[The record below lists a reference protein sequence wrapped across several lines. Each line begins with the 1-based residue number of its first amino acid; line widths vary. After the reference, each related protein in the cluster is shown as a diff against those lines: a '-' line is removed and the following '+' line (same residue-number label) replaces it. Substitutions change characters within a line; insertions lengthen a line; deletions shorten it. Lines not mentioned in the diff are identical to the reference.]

1 MKIIFLNMSSQFEWD
16 RGIYNRNKY
25 ILDEISKRD
34 DVEDVLSVD
43 FLPYTLRGAIRL
55 YVKSKLYKKI
65 GKGIISSGP
74 FYVARRLNKKIISL
88 SAINMLLVKI
98 VAKNLGFN
106 DAIVIN
112 YNPLNTKYFKYFK
125 DNKKYFDAVDD
136 WSENKTFEKEKEL
149 LLENYKNIIQNSE
162 YTFTRPEKLKDKF
175 IKIAYCH
182 KETETTLSCNNIKD
196 NIKIILNG
204 VDVDHYKNPKN
215 VGRLIEIFE
224 KIDKDF
230 KIKIGYVGVIKEDR
244 IDSDLLE
251 YLLNEHKDKMFVM
264 GGIIGK
270 TFNIQRFENYKN
282 IIFLGELSY
291 DEMSAI
297 YKNINICIIPHLLN
311 EFIKSMD
318 PMKLYG
324 YLAAGKPVVT
334 VDVPGVEQFKDLI
347 KVTNSKEQFSS
358 YINEIANSSEYYSN
372 ENILERQ
379 ESIKEFSWK
388 GKADEMMKIINS

>member
-1 MKIIFLNMSSQFEWD
+1 MKI
-16 RGIYNRNKY
+16 
-25 ILDEISKRD
+25 
-34 DVEDVLSVD
+34 
-43 FLPYTLRGAIRL
+43 T
-55 YVKSKLYKKI
+55 
-65 GKGIISSGP
+65 
-74 FYVARRLNKKIISL
+74 
-88 SAINMLLVKI
+88 
-98 VAKNLGFN
+98 
-106 DAIVIN
+106 
-112 YNPLNTKYFKYFK
+112 
-125 DNKKYFDAVDD
+125 
-136 WSENKTFEKEKEL
+136 
-149 LLENYKNIIQNSE
+149 
-162 YTFTRPEKLKDKF
+162 
-175 IKIAYCH
+175 
-182 KETETTLSCNNIKD
+182 
-196 NIKIILNG
+196 
-204 VDVDHYKNPKN
+204 
-215 VGRLIEIFE
+215 
-224 KIDKDF
+224 
-230 KIKIGYVGVIKEDR
+230 
-244 IDSDLLE
+244 
-251 YLLNEHKDKMFVM
+251 
-264 GGIIGK
+264 
-270 TFNIQRFENYKN
+270 KN